1 MKVSDLISILKKLP
15 SNSEIEFYHQ
25 IYCGDGD
32 EDTFDEPMIFIDDEG
47 CSYLSVR
54 RLKESLEYAIESKTV
69 LMAKGENRMTVNN
82 EKTELEEYINKLVGG
97 AWKALAKA
105 QYEKSRSE
113 GRTHKEA
120 FVDTLDKIIE
130 VSSKILFERKNKA
143 CAKGIETKIT
153 AGVKT

>member
-1 MKVSDLISILKKLP
+1 M
-15 SNSEIEFYHQ
+15 
-25 IYCGDGD
+25 
-32 EDTFDEPMIFIDDEG
+32 
-47 CSYLSVR
+47 SVD
-54 RLKESLEYAIESKTV
+54 
-69 LMAKGENRMTVNN
+69 N
-82 EKTELEEYINKLVGG
+82 EKTEIEKYVGKLEGEV
-97 AWKALAKA
+97 WKALAKA